1 MKRNLIAIIPAR
13 KSSKRLK
20 NKNTKTLGKKQLFQ
34 WSLDLAKKIKI
45 FSKIIITTDSK
56 KILKSASKEKCV
68 KNLRPKNLS
77 GDNVNLVDVTLYICD
92 LLKKQ
97 GTNVNDVVLF
107 QPTSP
112 FRSKKTV
119 LKGIKKFYASKRKN
133 SVIAVSSVKKHPRVC
148 LIKKNKNFSPFL
160 KKHAFNLQ
168 SQALEEIFSPNGSF
182 YLSTLENLK
191 KNKSFFSKKTIFIE
205 NFYDYEDIDID
216 EQKDLD
222 LAKIIFNKYGKRIK
236 NWQS

>member
-1 MKRNLIAIIPAR
+1 MRRNIVAIIPAR

-20 NKNTKTLGKKQLFQ
+20 NKNSKLLGKKQLFQ

-45 FSKIIITTDSK
+45 FTKIIITTDSK
-56 KILKSASKEKCV
+56 KIFRSASKENCV
-68 KNLRPKNLS
+68 KNLRPKKLS

-97 GTNVNDVVLF
+97 GSNVDDIVLL

-119 LKGIKKFYASKRKN
+119 LEGIKKFYNSQRKN
-133 SVIAVSSVKKHPRVC
+133 SVIAVSNIKKHPRVC
-148 LIKKNKNFSPFL
+148 LVKKNSNFRPFL

-205 NFYDYEDIDID
+205 NFHNYEDIDID

-222 LAKIIFNKYGKRIK
+222 LAKIILNKYGKRIK

>member
-1 MKRNLIAIIPAR
+1 MHRNIIAIIPAR

-20 NKNTKTLGKKQLFQ
+20 NKNTKILGKKQLFQ
-34 WSLDLAKKIKI
+34 WSLDLAQKVKI

-56 KILKSASKEKCV
+56 EILKSASKEKCV
-68 KNLRPKNLS
+68 INLRPKKLS
-77 GDNVNLVDVTLYICD
+77 GDNINLVDVTLYICD

-97 GTNVNDVVLF
+97 GTNVDDVVLF

-112 FRSKKTV
+112 FRSKKIV
-119 LKGIKKFYASKRKN
+119 LKGIKNFYDCQRKN
-133 SVIAVSSVKKHPRVC
+133 SVIAVSRIKKHPRVC
-148 LIKKNKNFSPFL
+148 LIKKNNNFSPFL

>member
-1 MKRNLIAIIPAR
+1 MRRNIVAIIPAR

-20 NKNTKTLGKKQLFQ
+20 NKNSKLLGKKQLFQ
-34 WSLDLAKKIKI
+34 WSLELAKKIKI
-45 FSKIIITTDSK
+45 FTKIIITTNSK
-56 KILKSASKEKCV
+56 KILRTVSKEKCV
-68 KNLRPKNLS
+68 KNLRPKKLS

-97 GTNVNDVVLF
+97 GTNVDDIVLF

-119 LKGIKKFYASKRKN
+119 LEGIKKFYNFQRKN
-133 SVIAVSSVKKHPRVC
+133 SVIAVSNIKKHPRVC
-148 LIKKNKNFSPFL
+148 LVKKNSNFRPFL

-205 NFYDYEDIDID
+205 NFHNYEDIDID

-222 LAKIIFNKYGKRIK
+222 LAKIILNKYGKRIK